1 MDQKLNAQIKQINK
15 LLKLPENK
23 FCADCKSPNPT
34 WASLNIGVFI
44 CIKCSGCHRQLGV
57 HISKIKSTDLD
68 VWPIEYI
75 NYFGQLSI
83 IIHQNTFR

>member
-23 FCADCKSPNPT
+23 FCADCISPNPT

-83 IIHQNTFR
+83 IIHKNTFR